1 MVLDKA
7 PAISGITGNEHVL
20 QLSVKSQTA

>member
-7 PAISGITGNEHVL
+7 PAISGITGYEHVL
-20 QLSVKSQTA
+20 QFSVKSQTA